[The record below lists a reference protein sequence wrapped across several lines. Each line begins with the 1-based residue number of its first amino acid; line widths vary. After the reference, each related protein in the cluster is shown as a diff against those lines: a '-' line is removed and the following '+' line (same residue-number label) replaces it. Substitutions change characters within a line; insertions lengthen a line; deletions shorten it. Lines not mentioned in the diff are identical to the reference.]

1 MLVNQPM
8 LVNQLMRGHPQRAV
22 VLGANGAMGA
32 GSGAVFAAAGVP
44 TTFLARTRD
53 KAIAGRERA
62 EDMLKSTA
70 IRALIDVGS
79 YDDDLARAVAEA
91 DLILEALVEDLDTKR
106 AMFEK
111 VDRHRKPDA
120 IVATVSSGLSIAAMC
135 RDRSPGFGR
144 SFLGMHLYNPP
155 NVIVGCELIAHPGT
169 DPEVVAAARRFLVER
184 GGREVVETSD
194 MPAFAGNRVGF
205 KVLNEV
211 AQLAEEHGVAFIDY
225 LIGPYT
231 GRAMPPLATIDLV
244 GWDVHRAIVDNVH
257 AKTDDEAH
265 AAFVLPSYM
274 ADLIA
279 AGHLGNKTPER
290 AASTRTQG
298 KERLVLDPKSGSYGP
313 PPRLELPPFVERMR
327 ALHHVGRYGDAL
339 DVLPRPRAPRPTW
352 RARVVLGYV
361 SYALTG
367 RVGDV
372 VREPRDVD
380 RIMGFGFNW
389 APPGLLADF
398 IGLKRTVTLLE
409 ARACRCR
416 ASSSTPPSAA
426 SPCSPSRTST
436 SAASSSPEVPRDL
449 RSGRIPDR
457 LRPQLDEGGQAHRR
471 HDPRGRRGRRW
482 PRPGSSPREVEVG
495 HVGNFAAELYSMQG
509 HLGAFLVE
517 VDPAFSRPA
526 HRAPRGRVRVGLAS
540 PSSPPRRRSRPG
552 ATTAPSSWASSR

>member
-91 DLILEALVEDLDTKR
+91 DLILEAVVEDLDAKR

-194 MPAFAGNRVGF
+194 TPAFAGNRVGF
-205 KVLNEV
+205 RVLNEV
-211 AQLAEEHGVAFIDY
+211 AQLAEEHGVAFMDA
-225 LIGPYT
+225 LIGPHT
-231 GRAMPPLATIDLV
+231 GRAMAPLQTIDFV
-244 GWDVHRAIVDNVH
+244 GWDVHRAIVDNLH
-257 AKTDDEAH
+257 ATTADEAR

-274 ADLIA
+274 ARLIA
-279 AGHLGNKTPER
+279 AGHLGAKTPDKGGFY
-290 AASTRTQG
+290 RTQG

-313 PPRLELPPFVERMR
+313 PPRLELPPFVARMR
-327 ALHHVGRYGDAL
+327 ALHRVGRYRDAL
-339 DVLPRPRAPRPTW
+339 DVLATAQGPEADLAR
-352 RARVVLGYV
+352 RVVLGYV
-361 SYALTG
+361 SYGLG

-372 VREPRDVD
+372 VREPRDAD

-398 IGLKRTVTLLE
+398 LGLKRTVTLLE
-409 ARACRCR
+409 VARL
-416 ASSSTPPSAA
+416 P
-426 SPCSPSRTST
+426 
-436 SAASSSPEVPRDL
+436 VPRVLVDAA
-449 RSGRIPDR
+449 
-457 LRPQLDEGGQAHRR
+457 ERR
-471 HDPRGRRGRRW
+471 HPLFAEPHVDHGRFF
-482 PRPGSSPREVEVG
+482 
-495 HVGNFAAELYSMQG
+495 FAG
-509 HLGAFLVE
+509 GA
-517 VDPAFSRPA
+517 A
-526 HRAPRGRVRVGLAS
+526 
-540 PSSPPRRRSRPG
+540 
-552 ATTAPSSWASSR
+552 